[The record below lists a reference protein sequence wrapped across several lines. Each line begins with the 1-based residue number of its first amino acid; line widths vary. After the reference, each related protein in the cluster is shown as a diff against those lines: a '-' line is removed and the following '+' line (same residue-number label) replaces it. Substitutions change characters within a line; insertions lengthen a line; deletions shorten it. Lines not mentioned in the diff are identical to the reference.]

1 MEIEIKRKEIYD
13 PNKEEYVRELLPTK
27 SVKKLT
33 RDTGSMS
40 AGELLASHYIGAGS
54 VLRVTRVRI
63 FNSGTCEYLIADRNG
78 SIDIFAF
85 SKTGGETLLGAPL
98 EPVYI
103 AEGTIRVRAI
113 GSVAEGTRVI
123 SFEGISESRILGN
136 Y

>member
-27 SVKKLT
+27 SVKKVT
-33 RDTGSMS
+33 RDTGTMS

-54 VLRVTRVRI
+54 VMRVTRLRVYSDQANEFI
-63 FNSGTCEYLIADRNG
+63 IADRNG
-78 SIDIFAF
+78 SVDIIPLETA
-85 SKTGGETLLGAPL
+85 GGETLLGAPL

-103 AEGTIRVRAI
+103 TEGTIRVRAL
-113 GSVAEGTRVI
+113 GSVSSGTRIV
-123 SFEGISESRILGN
+123 SFEGIAETRILGN